1 MSGLIVGAVGAICA
15 ILGGTHKILFLRLMG
30 TFMVGAASASGYQAR
45 FAAID
50 LATAGNRSKNLS
62 IVVWG
67 STVGAVAGP
76 NLMQP
81 AGDFARYLNL
91 PRLVGPYFI
100 ATTSLALA
108 AIVIFVFLRPD
119 PYLIANLS
127 ADGVTQNKHQTIK
140 SALKHIRQIPQALFA
155 VSAIG
160 IGHLAMVSIMIM
172 TPVHMSH
179 MEVALSIIGLVIS
192 VHVLGMYAFSPLIGA
207 LSDRLGRVKVIQIGI
222 ILLLASAAIAGRT
235 SAMNT
240 LPLGFGLFLLG
251 LGWSC
256 TMIAG
261 STLLSESV
269 SVEMKPASQGASD
282 LVMNL
287 MGATGGAI
295 SGVIIGFFSYGWLC
309 TFTAILVATVGFWSL
324 KIKAG
329 QGL

>member
-1 MSGLIVGAVGAICA
+1 
-15 ILGGTHKILFLRLMG
+15 
-30 TFMVGAASASGYQAR
+30 
-45 FAAID
+45 
-50 LATAGNRSKNLS
+50 
-62 IVVWG
+62 
-67 STVGAVAGP
+67 
-76 NLMQP
+76 
-81 AGDFARYLNL
+81 
-91 PRLVGPYFI
+91 
-100 ATTSLALA
+100 
-108 AIVIFVFLRPD
+108 
-119 PYLIANLS
+119 
-127 ADGVTQNKHQTIK
+127 
-140 SALKHIRQIPQALFA
+140 
-155 VSAIG
+155 
-160 IGHLAMVSIMIM
+160 MVSIMIM

-240 LPLGFGLFLLG
+240 IQLGFGLFLLG